1 MWWDVP
7 TVFWAGAGNAGLTV
21 VVVAGLVVSVLL
33 TLNIW
38 PRLSVLVATV
48 LFLSCVSVLQDFS
61 AYQSDGMLL
70 EAGVIAVF
78 LAPRGRRP
86 GLGADDPPMR
96 LAVFMLLWEWFRIY
110 FESGVVKLASGDIE
124 WRTLTA
130 LDHYYE
136 NNPLPTWIG
145 WYVQEWTPRM
155 AEHVMCAGI
164 LAVELIVPWMMFLPR
179 RGRLLCAAIV
189 TPLQMGI
196 ILTANYAFLNYLV
209 LLLGVLLLD
218 DRVFALGARRVP
230 RVESPRAPSSG
241 RWAAA
246 GAMAVIWYATV
257 AVVLFPASVFGWPAR
272 VLAPYRIA
280 NPYGLFATMTTARYE
295 IEFQGTRDGVTWV
308 PYLVRYKPQAPGG
321 APGIYAPYQPR
332 FEWNLWFASL
342 GGWRDN
348 AWVVATQARLL
359 DNDPAVLAL
368 FRANPFPGTPP
379 AQVRTVLW
387 QYWFTSPA
395 ERRQTGNWW
404 NRTFLGPYAGAVA
417 RSADGRLFLTP

>member
-1 MWWDVP
+1 
-7 TVFWAGAGNAGLTV
+7 VFWAGAGDAGLTIG
-21 VVVAGLVVSVLL
+21 VVAGLVVSVLL

-38 PRLSVLVATV
+38 PRRSALVATL

-145 WYVQEWTPRM
+145 WYVQELTPRI

-164 LAVELIVPWMMFLPR
+164 LAVELLVPWMMFLPR

-189 TPLQMGI
+189 TPLQIGI

-218 DRVFALGARRVP
+218 DRVFARAALGVP
-230 RVESPRAPSSG
+230 RVEAGRPPPSPG
-241 RWAAA
+241 RWVAA
-246 GAMAVIWYATV
+246 GTMAVLWYATV
-257 AVVLFPASVFGWPAR
+257 AVVLFPSSVFGWPAR

-308 PYLVRYKPQAPGG
+308 PYLFRYKPQTAGE

-342 GGWRDN
+342 GSWRDN
-348 AWVVATQARLL
+348 AWVVAAQARLL

-417 RSADGRLFLTP
+417 RSTDGRLFLTP